1 MKKLWGENFFNA
13 KTKKWGKTKTDD
25 NVRSFC
31 QFVLD
36 PIYKM
41 FDAIMNFKKEET
53 DKLLDKLD
61 LKSKLKYEEL
71 QQEGNF
77 WQIWIFARF
86 LEWWTTQTCTENN
99 VSMTNSLTDLFFRI
113 WIFAPKIDWI

>member
-41 FDAIMNFKKEET
+41 FDAIMNFKKDET

-71 QQEGNF
+71 QQEGNWTF
-77 WQIWIFARF
+77 WIFARF
-86 LEWWTTQTCTENN
+86 LFEGWTT
-99 VSMTNSLTDLFFRI
+99 TDLYRKLCEHDKLSHWLF
-113 WIFAPKIDWI
+113 